1 MKKILNSIQWKL
13 MMTCLL
19 LMMIPCFIIGITC
32 YFNAKQSMDGLG
44 KTIVKNSVLAT
55 LQQID
60 SLNAEVEKGNL
71 SLEDAQEE
79 LKEQIIGKKDSNGK
93 RKISNKVDL
102 GESGYLFIL
111 QKDGYMIAHPNI
123 EDTQSWGLKD
133 SNGQYYIQS
142 IIKNAQKGGGYA
154 EYQFPLPDTPDKLAD
169 KITYSEMDPNWGWV
183 VSAGTYKKD
192 FNESANNLLVVL
204 FIALAISLVIGA
216 IAMYFLAKHIGI
228 PIAKLTRRLKKIS
241 SGDLTIKLDEMT
253 RNDEIGQLNSHFN
266 FMVMNLKKL
275 ITEVDG
281 TIKEVREASTN
292 LAAVSEEVTASTVE
306 ITKAAEEVSVGTTT
320 QVNDAEHAKDAVI
333 KVSQHI
339 QLLHQKNNHMLQA
352 SEGMQKSHEEGLH
365 NLVILKDKSSKSTDL
380 VEHVQQVFASLSLK
394 MKDIENIISSIN
406 DISAQTNLLALN
418 ASIEAARAG
427 EHGKGFAVVAEE
439 VRKLAEQ
446 TKNSTLSV
454 QHTLR
459 GIEEETIR
467 ANDEISKTSMIVQQ
481 QNEAVQNTGQSFDH
495 IKENVQTILV
505 AIEDVSTS
513 FNILLTSKDE
523 IMDSMNNIMSI
534 SEQNAGATQEVFASL
549 AEQQKIIQVVAE
561 SATDLSDEIQSLKAS
576 IGQFKIK

>member
-1 MKKILNSIQWKL
+1 
-13 MMTCLL
+13 
-19 LMMIPCFIIGITC
+19 
-32 YFNAKQSMDGLG
+32 
-44 KTIVKNSVLAT
+44 
-55 LQQID
+55 
-60 SLNAEVEKGNL
+60 
-71 SLEDAQEE
+71 
-79 LKEQIIGKKDSNGK
+79 
-93 RKISNKVDL
+93 
-102 GESGYLFIL
+102 
-111 QKDGYMIAHPNI
+111 KDGYMIAHPNI
-123 EDTQSWGLKD
+123 EDTQSWELKD

-352 SEGMQKSHEEGLH
+352 SEGMQKSYEEGLH

>member
-1 MKKILNSIQWKL
+1 MI
-13 MMTCLL
+13 TCLI
-19 LMMIPCFIIGITC
+19 LMMIPCSIIGITC

-44 KTIVKNSVLAT
+44 KTIIKNSVLAT
-55 LQQID
+55 IQQID
-60 SLNAEVEKGNL
+60 SLNKEVKKGNL

-79 LKEQIIGKKDSNGK
+79 LKEQILGPKNSKGK
-93 RKISNKVDL
+93 REISNKIDL

-111 QKDGYMIAHPNI
+111 QKDGYMLAHPNI

-133 SNGQYYIQS
+133 SNGHYYIQS
-142 IIKNAQKGGGYA
+142 IIKNAEKGGGYA
-154 EYQFPLPDTPDKLAD
+154 EYQFPLPNNPDKIAD
-169 KITYSEMDPNWGWV
+169 KITYSQTDPNWGWI

-204 FIALAISLVIGA
+204 FTALAISLVLGA

-228 PIAKLTRRLKKIS
+228 PIKRLTRRLKKIS
-241 SGDLTIKLDEMT
+241 SGDLSVKLDKMN
-253 RNDEIGQLNSHFN
+253 RNDEIGQLNNHFN
-266 FMVMNLKKL
+266 LMVTNLKSL
-275 ITEVDG
+275 ISEVSS
-281 TIKEVREASTN
+281 TIKEVREASSN

-320 QVNDAEHAKDAVI
+320 QVNDAEHTKDVAG

-339 QLLHQKNNHMLQA
+339 QLLHTKNNHMLLA
-352 SEGMQKSHEEGLH
+352 SEGMQKSYKDGLQ
-365 NLVILKDKSSKSTDL
+365 NLVILKEKSSKSTDL

-394 MKDIENIISSIN
+394 MKDIENIISTIN

-439 VRKLAEQ
+439 VRKLAVQ
-446 TKNSTLSV
+446 TKHSTLSV
-454 QHTLR
+454 QDTLR

-467 ANDEISKTSMIVQQ
+467 ANEEISKTSMIVLQ
-481 QNEAVQNTGQSFDH
+481 QNEAVLNTGYSFDN
-495 IKENVQTILV
+495 IKENVQTILI

-513 FNILLTSKDE
+513 FNVLLTSKDE
-523 IMDSMNNIMSI
+523 IMDSMNNIMNI
-534 SEQNAGATQEVFASL
+534 SEHNAGATQEVFASL
-549 AEQQKIIQVVAE
+549 AEQQKVIQVVAE
-561 SATDLSDEIQSLKAS
+561 SATCLSDEIESLKAS